1 MRVYRH
7 SLGSLLALLIR
18 DSSDLWLSEDSHH
31 KSTSHPSESEHSDTA
46 DSNDDDDDGII
57 ITCHYLLSPLSDR
70 HDLSAL
76 CGYSI

>member
-31 KSTSHPSESEHSDTA
+31 KSTSHPSESEHSNAA
-46 DSNDDDDDGII
+46 DSSDDGDDGI
-57 ITCHYLLSPLSDR
+57 ITCHYLLSPLSAR

-76 CGYSI
+76 RGYSI